1 MKVSSPSSYG
11 NIFSVYTGGATTLTG
26 YTMPAHRGLF
36 IASTTTALNGITFEN
51 IDGTT
56 TNVGVVANAPVV
68 LPIVVKKITVA
79 TAVANL
85 RIYGL
90 L

>member
-11 NIFSVYTGGATTLTG
+11 NIFSVYGGSGTLTG
-26 YTMPAHRGLF
+26 YTMPPHRGLF

-56 TNVGVVANAPVV
+56 TIVAAVANAPVV
-68 LPIVVKKITVA
+68 LPIVVKKITVG
-79 TAVANL
+79 TAIPNL